1 VSTIAGTTPFPIW
14 QIALGGAALGVAYT
28 LSPLTVLLLPALAL
42 LVQWVGR
49 PLGARERE
57 WLYGLVAT
65 AVALRLI
72 AVAGLFLMAD
82 ADRPFATFFGDEE
95 MFKSRSIWLRNI
107 GLGVPISAAD
117 FIYAVE
123 ETGKSSYLF
132 VLAYLSAIVGDAP
145 YGTHVLNTTL
155 YLVGGCL
162 IYRLV
167 RPSYGRLVALGGL
180 ALLLFLPSL
189 FFWSIS
195 ALKEPLYT
203 FLAAAELWCAL
214 TIARGRPA
222 DALRASARSRRSLG
236 GGGWYWRVAA
246 IAGVIGLGVLLEGL
260 RKGGLLVA
268 GLGTIGGVI
277 LGSTL
282 RRPRLAAAALLLLPV
297 AALVMLRVPAI
308 QDRAMSV
315 VRESAIYHVGHVFT
329 PGYSYKTLDSWY
341 YIDPADIRRMQEGD
355 AVKYVISSLVHY
367 VVEPLPWT
375 IESRSMLAFLPEHMI
390 WLTLAAL
397 IPIGL
402 MAGFRLDPILTAVL
416 AAHGSVVVLIVAMTS
431 GNVGTLIRHRGLVLP
446 YVVWLSMLGGYHLL
460 LRAAPALAARTRLV
474 TEGQGTAH
482 GTR

>member
-1 VSTIAGTTPFPIW
+1 MSLLSGLRRSFARGHGVSTIAGTARFPIW

-180 ALLLFLPSL
+180 VLLLFLPSL
-189 FFWSIS
+189 FLWSIS

-214 TIARGRPA
+214 TIARGR
-222 DALRASARSRRSLG
+222 R
-236 GGGWYWRVAA
+236 WYWRVAA

-268 GLGTIGGVI
+268 GLGTVGGLI

-282 RRPRLAAAALLLLPV
+282 RRPRLGAAALLLLPV
-297 AALVMLRVPAI
+297 AALLMLRVPAI

-416 AAHGSVVVLIVAMTS
+416 AAHASVVVLIVAMTS

-460 LRAAPALAARTRLV
+460 LRAAPALAARTRLA

>member
-1 VSTIAGTTPFPIW
+1 
-14 QIALGGAALGVAYT
+14 
-28 LSPLTVLLLPALAL
+28 
-42 LVQWVGR
+42 
-49 PLGARERE
+49 
-57 WLYGLVAT
+57 
-65 AVALRLI
+65 
-72 AVAGLFLMAD
+72 MAD

-132 VLAYLSAIVGDAP
+132 VLAYLSALVGDAP
-145 YGTHVLNTTL
+145 YGMHVFNTTL

-214 TIARGRPA
+214 TVARGR
-222 DALRASARSRRSLG
+222 R
-236 GGGWYWRVAA
+236 WYWRVAA

-268 GLGTIGGVI
+268 GLGTVGGLV

-297 AALVMLRVPAI
+297 AALLMLRVPAI

-341 YIDPADIRRMQEGD
+341 YIDPADIRAD
-355 AVKYVISSLVHY
+355 AGRRRGQVRASRRSSITS
-367 VVEPLPWT
+367 W
-375 IESRSMLAFLPEHMI
+375 SRC
-390 WLTLAAL
+390 
-397 IPIGL
+397 
-402 MAGFRLDPILTAVL
+402 
-416 AAHGSVVVLIVAMTS
+416 
-431 GNVGTLIRHRGLVLP
+431 RGRSSRDRCWP
-446 YVVWLSMLGGYHLL
+446 FCPS
-460 LRAAPALAARTRLV
+460 T
-474 TEGQGTAH
+474 
-482 GTR
+482 